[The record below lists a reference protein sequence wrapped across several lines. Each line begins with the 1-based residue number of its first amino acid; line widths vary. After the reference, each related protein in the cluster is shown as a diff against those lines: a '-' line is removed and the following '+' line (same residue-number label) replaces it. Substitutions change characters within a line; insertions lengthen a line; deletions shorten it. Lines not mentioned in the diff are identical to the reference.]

1 MTKGVNR
8 GAVHMNRSYAL
19 LFRLLR
25 FTQPLLVALEW
36 MKKPVTVNEQGWP
49 FVGATWDPMTYWN
62 ASN

>member
-49 FVGATWDPMTYWN
+49 FVGAT
-62 ASN
+62 